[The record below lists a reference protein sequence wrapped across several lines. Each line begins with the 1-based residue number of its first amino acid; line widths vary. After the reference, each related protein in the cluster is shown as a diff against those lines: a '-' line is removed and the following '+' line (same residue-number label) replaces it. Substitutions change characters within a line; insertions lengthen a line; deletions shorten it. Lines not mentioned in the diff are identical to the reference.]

1 MILRQLEYL
10 VALARE
16 RHFGRAAAACHVSQ
30 PALSMAVRK
39 LEAELGLRLV
49 DRGSGGV
56 ALTDEGRELLGW
68 AQSAVGA
75 ADALAAEAGRLRG
88 QLTATLRLGVIPTAV
103 AAVSTVVGPLLRAH
117 PGVRVEMRTWPT
129 ERIVAGLTSHA
140 LDAGLTYVDDPSR
153 ELAVVPLYRE
163 RFVLL
168 TAEPLPDGPATWDA
182 IVDLPLCLLTDDMQH
197 RRIVDATLR
206 RAGLRAEP
214 RIEADSFGVLLD
226 LVRDGWST
234 VVGHAWLAGR
244 ALPSGVT
251 VHPLVDPVVAPT
263 VGLVTPGTDP
273 ATPVVRAIR
282 ASLAGVDL
290 QAWAGPVAD
299 D

>member
-30 PALSMAVRK
+30 PALSMAIRK

-103 AAVSTVVGPLLRAH
+103 TAVPAVVAPLLRAH

-129 ERIVAGLTSHA
+129 ERIVAGLAAHA
-140 LDAGLTYVDDPSR
+140 LDAGLAYVDDPPPD
-153 ELAVVPLYRE
+153 LAVVPLYRE

-168 TAEPLPDGPATWDA
+168 TAEQLPAGPTTWDA

-197 RRIVDATLR
+197 RRIVDATFR
-206 RAGLRAEP
+206 RAGLSVQP

-226 LVRDGWST
+226 LVGDGWST

-244 ALPSGVT
+244 TLPPGVA
-251 VHPLVDPVVAPT
+251 VHPLVDPEVAPT
-263 VGLVTPGTDP
+263 VGLVTAGADP
-273 ATPVVRAIR
+273 ASPIVRAIR
-282 ASLAGVDL
+282 TELAGADL
-290 QAWAGPVAD
+290 QAWAGPVTGD
-299 D
+299 

>member
-56 ALTDEGRELLGW
+56 ALTDAGRELLGW

-103 AAVSTVVGPLLRAH
+103 TAVSAVVGPLLRAH
-117 PGVRVEMRTWPT
+117 PGVRIEMRTWPT
-129 ERIVAGLTSHA
+129 ERIVAGLTGHA

-163 RFVLL
+163 RF
-168 TAEPLPDGPATWDA
+168 
-182 IVDLPLCLLTDDMQH
+182 DLPLCLLTDDMQH

-206 RAGLRAEP
+206 RAGLHVEP

-244 ALPSGVT
+244 ALPPSVA
-251 VHPLVDPVVAPT
+251 VHPLVGPVVAPT

>member
-30 PALSMAVRK
+30 PALSMAIRK

-49 DRGSGGV
+49 RRGGRGV

-75 ADALAAEAGRLRG
+75 TDALAAEAGRLRG

-103 AAVSTVVGPLLRAH
+103 AAVPAVVGPLLLAH

-129 ERIVAGLTSHA
+129 ERIAAGLAAHA
-140 LDAGLTYVDDPSR
+140 LDAGLIYVDDPSR
-153 ELAVVPLYRE
+153 ELTSTPLYHE

-168 TAEPLPDGPATWDA
+168 TAEELPAGRVPWSA
-182 IVDLPLCLLTDDMQH
+182 IVDLPLCLLTADMQH
-197 RRIVDATLR
+197 RQIVDASLR
-206 RAGLRAEP
+206 GLGLTAHP
-214 RIEADSFGVLLD
+214 RIEADSFAVLLD

-244 ALPSGVT
+244 ALPPGARA
-251 VHPLVDPVVAPT
+251 HPLVDPIVAPT
-263 VGLVTPGTDP
+263 VGLVTTGDP
-273 ATPVVRAIR
+273 LPPVARAIR
-282 ASLAGVDL
+282 ESLAGIDL
-290 QAWAGPVAD
+290 QERVVASA
-299 D
+299 